1 MSENIWDTDININ
14 REHVDIHWNWGY
26 HFLKQT
32 HFIMLKTK
40 AIIILDGLLDQEGIS
55 FCWIYFMIYI
65 YIYISYIYIYT
76 HVNYYLIDICQYLS
90 IYYIYIYGSYIN
102 MILCMLLSEVIYTH
116 IISQCHISALAKKSP

>member
-1 MSENIWDTDININ
+1 LSENIWDTDININ

-65 YIYISYIYIYT
+65 YISYIYIHMSIIILLTY
-76 HVNYYLIDICQYLS
+76 VNISAYI
-90 IYYIYIYGSYIN
+90 IYIR
-102 MILCMLLSEVIYTH
+102 VIYKH
-116 IISQCHISALAKKSP
+116 DIMYVII

>member
-1 MSENIWDTDININ
+1 MLVYQQGYLGLSENIWDTDININ

-65 YIYISYIYIYT
+65 YISYIYT

-90 IYYIYIYGSYIN
+90 IYYIYTG
-102 MILCMLLSEVIYTH
+102 H
-116 IISQCHISALAKKSP
+116 I